1 MNHLLNNNINIS
13 TGGGGYMNN
22 MNPNVLNYVNNLNF
36 LNGTTKYGL
45 LRLYVNAQNPELVD
59 LYRAQ
64 VQSHNNSI
72 LNERFPNS
80 GFDLFVP
87 DQTIFNRGSQNQ
99 MISHQVKAEMYFID
113 TRANTVEP
121 SAYMM
126 YPRSSISKTELMLSN
141 HTGIIDSGYRGF
153 LIGAF
158 RWLKPENAGHSQYT
172 IDRYTRLLQICL
184 PTLHPIF
191 VVMVDENELTNTAR
205 GAGGFGSTGL

>member
-1 MNHLLNNNINIS
+1 MNHLNNNITIS